1 MRTDTWG
8 RALLLVGLAVAGV
21 TLAWAGTTLGM
32 GDVVTDENR
41 VAEVSAVG
49 TTVTVSSADGGSM
62 LTETSDIEV
71 ADTQGMITITAQENL
86 PFTQRE

>member
-1 MRTDTWG
+1 
-8 RALLLVGLAVAGV
+8 
-21 TLAWAGTTLGM
+21 M